1 MAVNQREY
9 LFERLREQTR
19 FLQKSVEAFYAGDIA
34 EAVRIAVTIRVLV
47 HKTQRSKALFEQVDA
62 NYLDLEI
69 RDKTKD
75 VHDEG
80 KTIMYVPIGFRLGG
94 HGVSH

>member
-1 MAVNQREY
+1 MDPTARRTRC
-9 LFERLREQTR
+9 FCSKRLS
-19 FLQKSVEAFYAGDIA
+19 LKPDLVIEAFYAGDIA

-47 HKTQRSKALFEQVDA
+47 HKTQRSKALFEQVDP
-62 NYLDLEI
+62 NYLDMEI

-80 KTIMYVPIGFRLGG
+80 
-94 HGVSH
+94 